1 MATFAADKYPIN
13 RAINL
18 SAPPQATSVSG
29 TETAAS
35 YFADFATGASMTSI
49 RSIYGLVSENDTT
62 RYNSNPGLGVYQA
75 VWQAIG
81 YNIPANN
88 DAEWELNE
96 AGSLQPLVCSSTAS
110 HNFSTDAAVS
120 TGGGHADPSYI
131 WNEDI
136 FEYMLNNQL

>member
-1 MATFAADKYPIN
+1 MATFAADNYPIN

-18 SAPPQATSVSG
+18 SAPPQATPVSG
-29 TETAAS
+29 TEIAAS
-35 YFADFATGASMTSI
+35 YFTDFYNNTSVTGI
-49 RSIYGLVSENDTT
+49 RSIFGLVSKNDTT

-88 DAEWELNE
+88 DAEWKLNV

-110 HNFSTDAAVS
+110 HNFSTYAAVS
-120 TGGGHADPSYI
+120 TGGGHADPTYI

-136 FEYMLNNQL
+136 FEYMLID